1 MDIVMMTIAVMAALV
16 GFAAAVQIGI
26 NKLANSNESIR
37 RFLSDEKEETV

>member
-37 RFLSDEKEETV
+37 RFLSDEKEEAV

>member
-1 MDIVMMTIAVMAALV
+1 MDVVMISMAVLAALI